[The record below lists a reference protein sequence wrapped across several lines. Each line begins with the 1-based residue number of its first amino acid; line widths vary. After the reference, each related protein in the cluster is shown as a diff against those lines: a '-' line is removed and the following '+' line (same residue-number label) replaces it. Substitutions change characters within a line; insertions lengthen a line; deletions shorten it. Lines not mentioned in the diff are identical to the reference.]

1 MRREMK
7 NYQTTFLF
15 NCRILLILYLV
26 EFYNHISRALRP
38 SYVSTFKYSWMYVS
52 GGMIMNLIGFYKIR
66 KKPKICEYVMYIVN
80 GFIYIGAALVLLG
93 FHSMAG
99 QGQMIKSY
107 YLAFIQE
114 LNGESYSDFLSK
126 MQEDQEF
133 QDLLKIMPHRHE
145 MDVFADMITAIV
157 IWSTILLLTAM
168 NIVVASFEI
177 RRIKCARSMGTATS
191 SNEFVELLTGLI
203 RSGSYRNEERPVD
216 LPPSYSET
224 CPQNVIIPADPEIVP
239 CSTNDEV
246 VEVNE
251 EELPRS
257 SSDETNQNQPI
268 RTELESTASSEPP
281 SNK

>member
-114 LNGESYSDFLSK
+114 LNGDAYPDFLSK
-126 MQEDQEF
+126 MQEDKEF

-168 NIVVASFEI
+168 NIIVASFEI
-177 RRIKCARSMGTATS
+177 RRIKCARNMGAATS

-224 CPQNVIIPADPEIVP
+224 CPQNVIPADPEIIP

-257 SSDETNQNQPI
+257 STDENQNQQI
-268 RTELESTASSEPP
+268 RTEQDITRTSSEQT

>member
-1 MRREMK
+1 MK

-114 LNGESYSDFLSK
+114 FDGESYTDFLSK
-126 MQEDQEF
+126 IQEDKEL
-133 QDLLKIMPHRHE
+133 QDLLHIMPHRHE

-224 CPQNVIIPADPEIVP
+224 CPQNMIPADPEIVP
-239 CSTNDEV
+239 CSTNDDV
-246 VEVNE
+246 IVVNE
-251 EELPRS
+251 EELPRL
-257 SSDETNQNQPI
+257 SSDETATTLTTNNQPI
-268 RTELESTASSEPP
+268 RTEQIVNSEQP